1 MMSDTPY
8 EKEQREPRAQQEN
21 AQEKQPL
28 LKKHFEEG
36 AQDIVQEARQDV
48 AVTRLPWYRSI
59 KRAYY
64 LLLIDVLLLVL
75 FALLAT
81 FVHFHPVVGI
91 DVTITREF
99 QENQSP
105 WLQGLMTALSYIGY
119 QAWLSI
125 GLVVLAVLIFW
136 IVDLRLEA
144 ITLAAVYAVSG
155 ILNALMKIVV
165 GRPRPSAGLV
175 EVFRTL
181 NDQSFPSGHVTSY
194 VAFWGMLFIFGIILF
209 DGRRW
214 WRIGLLVIS
223 AFFVVLIGPSRIY
236 LGAHW
241 ATDVLGAYLIEVALL
256 GIALLVYLQLDKR
269 GVLAMRKERS
279 WLSSRKIARGKG
291 HRPAQP

>member
-1 MMSDTPY
+1 
-8 EKEQREPRAQQEN
+8 
-21 AQEKQPL
+21 
-28 LKKHFEEG
+28 
-36 AQDIVQEARQDV
+36 
-48 AVTRLPWYRSI
+48 
-59 KRAYY
+59 
-64 LLLIDVLLLVL
+64 VLLLVL

-155 ILNALMKIVV
+155 ILTALMKIGV
-165 GRPRPSAGLV
+165 GRPRPGAGLV

-181 NDQSFPSGHVTSY
+181 NDQSFPSGHVMSY

-256 GIALLVYLQLDKR
+256 GIALLVYLQLNKR
-269 GVLAMRKERS
+269 GVLAMRKEHS
-279 WLSSRKIARGKG
+279 WLSSRKVARSKG

>member
-1 MMSDTPY
+1 MPDTSDK
-8 EKEQREPRAQQEN
+8 KEQREPRAQQES
-21 AQEKQPL
+21 AQKRQPL
-28 LKKHFEEG
+28 LEKHFEEG

-48 AVTRLPWYRSI
+48 AVTHLPWYRSI

-64 LLLIDVLLLVL
+64 LLGIDVLLLVL

-155 ILNALMKIVV
+155 ILTALMKIVV

-181 NDQSFPSGHVTSY
+181 NDQSFPSGHVMSY
-194 VAFWGMLFIFGIILF
+194 VAFWGMLFIFGIIL
-209 DGRRW
+209 
-214 WRIGLLVIS
+214 L
-223 AFFVVLIGPSRIY
+223 
-236 LGAHW
+236 
-241 ATDVLGAYLIEVALL
+241 TVAA
-256 GIALLVYLQLDKR
+256 G
-269 GVLAMRKERS
+269 GVS
-279 WLSSRKIARGKG
+279 GCW
-291 HRPAQP
+291 

>member
-1 MMSDTPY
+1 M
-8 EKEQREPRAQQEN
+8 
-21 AQEKQPL
+21 
-28 LKKHFEEG
+28 
-36 AQDIVQEARQDV
+36 
-48 AVTRLPWYRSI
+48 
-59 KRAYY
+59 
-64 LLLIDVLLLVL
+64 LLLVL

-105 WLQGLMTALSYIGY
+105 WLQGLMTALSYKGY

-165 GRPRPSAGLV
+165 GRPRLSTGLV

-194 VAFWGMLFIFGIILF
+194 VTFREMLFTFGIILF
-209 DGRRW
+209 DVRRW

-223 AFFVVLIGPSRIY
+223 SFFVVRTGPPMC
-236 LGAHW
+236 W
-241 ATDVLGAYLIEVALL
+241 ART
-256 GIALLVYLQLDKR
+256 
-269 GVLAMRKERS
+269 
-279 WLSSRKIARGKG
+279 SSRWHCSAGIPATRQKG
-291 HRPAQP
+291 CAGHAQRT

>member
-1 MMSDTPY
+1 MPDTSDK
-8 EKEQREPRAQQEN
+8 KEQREPRAQQESEE
-21 AQEKQPL
+21 EKQSL
-28 LKKHFEEG
+28 LEKHFEEG
-36 AQDIVQEARQDV
+36 AQDVAQEARQDV
-48 AVTRLPWYRSI
+48 VVTRLPWYRSI

-64 LLLIDVLLLVL
+64 LLGIDVLLLVL

-99 QENQSP
+99 QENQNP

-194 VAFWGMLFIFGIILF
+194 VAFWGMLFTFGIILF

-236 LGAHW
+236 LGTHW

-256 GIALLVYLQLDKR
+256 GITVLLYLQLDKR
-269 GVLAMRKERS
+269 GVLAMRKEHS
-279 WLSSRKIARGKG
+279 WLSSRKIARNNG
-291 HRPAQP
+291 HRPAQQ

>member
-1 MMSDTPY
+1 MPDTSDK
-8 EKEQREPRAQQEN
+8 KEQREPRAQQES
-21 AQEKQPL
+21 AQEKQSL
-28 LKKHFEEG
+28 LEKHFVEG
-36 AQDIVQEARQDV
+36 AQDVAQQARQDV

-64 LLLIDVLLLVL
+64 LLGVDVLLLVL

-81 FVHFHPVVGI
+81 FVHFHPVLGI

-105 WLQGLMTALSYIGY
+105 WLQGLMTAVSYIGY

-125 GLVVLAVLIFW
+125 GLVVLAVLLFW
-136 IVDLRLEA
+136 IIDLRLEA

-155 ILNALMKIVV
+155 ILNASIKIVV
-165 GRPRPSAGLV
+165 GRPRPNAGLV

-194 VAFWGMLFIFGIILF
+194 VAFWGMLFIFGTILF

-279 WLSSRKIARGKG
+279 WLSSRKIARSKG